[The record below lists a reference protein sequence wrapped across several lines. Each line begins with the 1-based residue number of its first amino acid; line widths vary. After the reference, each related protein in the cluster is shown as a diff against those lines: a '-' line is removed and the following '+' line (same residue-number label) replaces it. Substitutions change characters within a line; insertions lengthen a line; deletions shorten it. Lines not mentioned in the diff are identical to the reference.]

1 MSKDKAILGFVL
13 VIVGIALLF
22 HQLNF
27 IPFFVPHFLFRWPM
41 MLIIFGAFLFL
52 TKPNKMP
59 GVSIMVVGFLFL
71 LGEINPGFNPGSWWP
86 VFLILAGLGILF
98 RKKKGGSEAEFFQ
111 HTTTSSNKM
120 LDENAIFS
128 GGERIIR
135 TTDFS
140 GGRVNAIFGGLEINL
155 LHATLAPGRNTI
167 EVFAAFGG
175 VTFYI
180 PSDWNVR
187 SEVTAIFGGFTEQR
201 VLSPAGTNSD
211 RELVIKGV
219 VMFGGGEIKSI

>member
-27 IPFFVPHFLFRWPM
+27 IPFFIPHFVFRWPM
-41 MLIIFGAFLFL
+41 IVIIFGAIQFM

-59 GVSIMVVGFLFL
+59 GITIMVVGGLFL
-71 LGEINPGFNPGSWWP
+71 LGEINPGFNPMSWWP

-98 RKKKGGSEAEFFQ
+98 RKKKGETPSDCF
-111 HTTTSSNKM
+111 HKRTSSEQT

-135 TTDFS
+135 TTEFS
-140 GGRVNAIFGGLEINL
+140 GGKVNAIFGGLEINL
-155 LHATLAPGRNTI
+155 LHATLAPGRSTI

-187 SEVTAIFGGFTEQR
+187 SEVTAVFGGFTEQR
-201 VLSPAGTNSD
+201 ILSPVGTNSD
-211 RELVIKGV
+211 RELVIKGF
-219 VMFGGGEIKSI
+219 VMFGGGEIKSV